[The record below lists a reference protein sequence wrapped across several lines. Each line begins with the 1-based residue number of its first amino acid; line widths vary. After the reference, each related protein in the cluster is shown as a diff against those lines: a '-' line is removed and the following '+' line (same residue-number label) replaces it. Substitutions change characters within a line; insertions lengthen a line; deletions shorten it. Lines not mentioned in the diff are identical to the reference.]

1 MLKYK
6 TTTPKTELL
15 IATGQTNPHL
25 GHNPAYSSSPA
36 SSSGWSPTP
45 SCRDRGGSARLLFP
59 STTSPAEDN
68 EPKTSI
74 VLPRSIG
81 GQPSDELEARVTA
94 ALPEPTMALRQNGE
108 LSFEETKHHMATEF
122 FSLLDR
128 KISRG
133 RIAAR
138 TAGVGGVPIRWN
150 NRMITTAG
158 WAITRRDPDLNV
170 RKLFVELASRLIT
183 DEKRLKDTLAH
194 EYCHVAA
201 RIVDRDRSRRHHG
214 RAFKKWAKLVDR
226 HFGIKIETY
235 HKYPTRRRRTK
246 NAYAWRCI
254 DHGHVIQ
261 RHRPYF
267 DPNRH
272 LCPSCRSNIVQ
283 IRPPPENGPVQWVP
297 EPRRD
302 RRGRWLRRSLQPR
315 HAVAEVGIKPE
326 AAEDEEK
333 KANIADGEMVPVGVG
348 RKRKRGS
355 SRNRRRKRRSRHNLH
370 DDEPLIGLGDSDN
383 YE

>member
-183 DEKRLKDTLAH
+183 DE
-194 EYCHVAA
+194 
-201 RIVDRDRSRRHHG
+201 SQS
-214 RAFKKWAKLVDR
+214 
-226 HFGIKIETY
+226 
-235 HKYPTRRRRTK
+235 YPS
-246 NAYAWRCI
+246 
-254 DHGHVIQ
+254 H
-261 RHRPYF
+261 
-267 DPNRH
+267 
-272 LCPSCRSNIVQ
+272 S
-283 IRPPPENGPVQWVP
+283 
-297 EPRRD
+297 
-302 RRGRWLRRSLQPR
+302 
-315 HAVAEVGIKPE
+315 
-326 AAEDEEK
+326 
-333 KANIADGEMVPVGVG
+333 
-348 RKRKRGS
+348 
-355 SRNRRRKRRSRHNLH
+355 
-370 DDEPLIGLGDSDN
+370 
-383 YE
+383 